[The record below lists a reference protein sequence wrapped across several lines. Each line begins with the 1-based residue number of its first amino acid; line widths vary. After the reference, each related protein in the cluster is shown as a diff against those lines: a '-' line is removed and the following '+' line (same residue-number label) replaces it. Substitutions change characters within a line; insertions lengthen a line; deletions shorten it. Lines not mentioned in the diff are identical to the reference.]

1 MKKKQGII
9 LSQECNQEVRAI
21 SDTLELLSGKW
32 KIQIIATLII
42 HGKMRFMELK
52 RAVSGIG
59 AKKLSQDLEQLA
71 INKLITRT
79 VMDTKPITVE
89 YEITPY
95 GNTMKPLISEI
106 TKWGINHRKHIFTD
120 TSSVTRIKQINGRD
134 ISSN

>member
-1 MKKKQGII
+1 MAKDTEII

-21 SDTLELLSGKW
+21 SDTMELLSGKW

-52 RAVSGIG
+52 RTVNGIG
-59 AKKLSQDLEQLA
+59 AKKLSQDLEQLE

-79 VMDTKPITVE
+79 VMNTKPITVE

-95 GNTMKPLISEI
+95 GSTMTQLIKEI
-106 TKWGINHRKHIFTD
+106 TVWGIGHRKHMF
-120 TSSVTRIKQINGRD
+120 IK
-134 ISSN
+134 SE